1 MTFPDMDS
9 KLVLKEGSMS
19 HATPYICRVRAKLN
33 LDVLIT
39 ILFHFFHR
47 LPLLLPTIH
56 TVRESRKWQRIL
68 IQWLPNLNAHQ
79 NQLRGQVE
87 INILSLWLSRS
98 GLVLRIFI
106 SNKSPG
112 DAGTA
117 ASIYH
122 TLKTLHLISSQ
133 FQSDNAGLSSLIRIT
148 GCEVSARHGATQT
161 PHVVLKRARWL
172 WIRTCH
178 TITQTLKLRK
188 TISGKKKQIWILPPL
203 WHWRTGVG
211 QLSFGSGVLHLG
223 FISEWLEQLLKPAC
237 SDCISGQLCQNAW
250 GATHISYKMVGR

>member
-1 MTFPDMDS
+1 MI
-9 KLVLKEGSMS
+9 KESNPV
-19 HATPYICRVRAKLN
+19 TAKLECTSASAGG
-33 LDVLIT
+33 L
-39 ILFHFFHR
+39 
-47 LPLLLPTIH
+47 
-56 TVRESRKWQRIL
+56 
-68 IQWLPNLNAHQ
+68 
-79 NQLRGQVE
+79 VE

-133 FQSDNAGLSSLIRIT
+133 FQSDNADLSNLIQNTR
-148 GCEVSARHGATQT
+148 CKVSARHGTTQT

-178 TITQTLKLRK
+178 TITQTLKLIK
-188 TISGKKKQIWILPPL
+188 TFL
-203 WHWRTGVG
+203 GVG
-211 QLSFGSGVLHLG
+211 GSRSGFFLPNDTDGLELVNFPLDLVFFILASYLNGLSSF
-223 FISEWLEQLLKPAC
+223 
-237 SDCISGQLCQNAW
+237 
-250 GATHISYKMVGR
+250 

>member
-1 MTFPDMDS
+1 MDS
-9 KLVLKEGSMS
+9 KPVLKEGSVS

-39 ILFHFFHR
+39 VLFHFFHR
-47 LPLLLPTIH
+47 LPLLPPTIH
-56 TVRESRKWQRIL
+56 TVRESRKWQRNL

-79 NQLRGQVE
+79 NQLRGRVE

-112 DAGTA
+112 DAVTA

-133 FQSDNAGLSSLIRIT
+133 FQSDNADLSSLIPNT
-148 GCEVSARHGATQT
+148 GCKVSARHGATQT
-161 PHVVLKRARWL
+161 PCVVLKRARRL

-178 TITQTLKLRK
+178 TIAQTLKLRK
-188 TISGKKKQIWILPPL
+188 TISGKKADLDSSSLMTLMDWSWSTFLWVWCSSSWLHIWMVWAAFKACML
-203 WHWRTGVG
+203 R
-211 QLSFGSGVLHLG
+211 LHLRS
-223 FISEWLEQLLKPAC
+223 IMSECLGCYPHLL
-237 SDCISGQLCQNAW
+237 
-250 GATHISYKMVGR
+250 